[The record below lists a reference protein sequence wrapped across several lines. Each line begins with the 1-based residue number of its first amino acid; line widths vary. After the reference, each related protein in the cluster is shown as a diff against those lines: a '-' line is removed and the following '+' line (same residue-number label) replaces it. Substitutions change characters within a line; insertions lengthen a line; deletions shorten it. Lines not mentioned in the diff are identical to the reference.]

1 MDFRLLHL
9 ETLSWL
15 DFGLSYEEKEFSIHD
30 AELYRFNTH
39 FFVREVSYASST
51 RLPFSQILVLNS
63 SAVFFFL
70 QATTL

>member
-39 FFVREVSYASST
+39 FFVREVRGRPKIT
-51 RLPFSQILVLNS
+51 
-63 SAVFFFL
+63 
-70 QATTL
+70 